1 MPKSSGLSDADL
13 DQNMSSVVQSL
24 TEKEKQALRLLVN
37 GYDAKSMAR
46 QLGLSVHTI
55 NERLREARRKLAV
68 SSSREAARK
77 LRELE
82 GPSPDFLGPNR
93 FGDATI
99 PQSVPEAASPAERR
113 PMRHSVGWVAG
124 ATLMTIS
131 LALIALSALS
141 GTADEPKT
149 TLSQQTTNP
158 AVETEAVQAARLW
171 LALVDAGDWQRSWD
185 ATSHTFQSLNTSA
198 RWAAVAASVQTPL
211 GANIS
216 HQLVSE
222 DFVPAP
228 PSGYQL
234 IKFKSRYAN
243 KAEAL
248 LTLTLERENERWK
261 VSGIT
266 LD

>member
-1 MPKSSGLSDADL
+1 MDE
-13 DQNMSSVVQSL
+13 NMSSAVSSL

-46 QLGLSVHTI
+46 QLGLSVHTV
-55 NERLREARRKLAV
+55 NERLREARRKMAV

-82 GPSPDFLGPNR
+82 GTSPEFLAPKS
-93 FGDATI
+93 FGDAPGSDTA
-99 PQSVPEAASPAERR
+99 PQAAPPAQRR
-113 PMRHSVGWVAG
+113 PVRHPVGWIAG
-124 ATLMTIS
+124 AIFMTLS

-141 GTADEPKT
+141 GAVDEPRSAAT
-149 TLSQQTTNP
+149 TTTSP
-158 AVETEAVQAARLW
+158 AAETDAVRAARAW
-171 LALVDAGDWQRSWD
+171 LALVDAADWQRSWD
-185 ATSHTFQSLNTSA
+185 ATSRTFQSLNTA
-198 RWAAVAASVQTPL
+198 GRWAEVAASIQTPL
-211 GANIS
+211 GANIA
-216 HQLVSE
+216 HELVSE

-243 KAEAL
+243 KPETT
-248 LTLTLERENERWK
+248 LTLTLEKENERWK
-261 VSGIT
+261 VSGVM